1 MQQQHDFETTL
12 LNAKMA
18 ELQKEIDRYQKENAA
33 LSSGRRKLQHDRKQ
47 LAKDVQEFEM
57 QKELEKKKMDE
68 EKKRIRK
75 DKIMLEKSSRD
86 RKSNFDQKAHEE
98 IEELQAKVSFFEI
111 SHFLFLYNIL
121 DCIAEIRTF

>member
-1 MQQQHDFETTL
+1 
-12 LNAKMA
+12 MA

-98 IEELQAKVSFFEI
+98 IEELQAKVIFYDFSF
-111 SHFLFLYNIL
+111 SGS
-121 DCIAEIRTF
+121 

>member
-1 MQQQHDFETTL
+1 
-12 LNAKMA
+12 
-18 ELQKEIDRYQKENAA
+18 
-33 LSSGRRKLQHDRKQ
+33 
-47 LAKDVQEFEM
+47 M

-121 DCIAEIRTF
+121 DCIGPIYWLFWTILRHFGLFRTYPTMKTSFLLDAPSFLADITNPYPPKKTL

>member
-1 MQQQHDFETTL
+1 M
-12 LNAKMA
+12 
-18 ELQKEIDRYQKENAA
+18 
-33 LSSGRRKLQHDRKQ
+33 
-47 LAKDVQEFEM
+47 QEFEM

-98 IEELQAKVSFFEI
+98 IEELQAKVSFWNFGNKIPI
-111 SHFLFLYNIL
+111 SSKLDLDEGSTGKSFSEALIL
-121 DCIAEIRTF
+121 ASLNS

>member
-1 MQQQHDFETTL
+1 
-12 LNAKMA
+12 
-18 ELQKEIDRYQKENAA
+18 
-33 LSSGRRKLQHDRKQ
+33 
-47 LAKDVQEFEM
+47 M

-98 IEELQAKVSFFEI
+98 IEELQAKVVFRHLSFFVI
-111 SHFLFLYNIL
+111 
-121 DCIAEIRTF
+121 CTTF

>member
-1 MQQQHDFETTL
+1 
-12 LNAKMA
+12 MA

-111 SHFLFLYNIL
+111 SHFTVVERVYITQFFF
-121 DCIAEIRTF
+121 AKFFGPSMFVRS